1 MLAFIAQ
8 LTAENPA
15 LYTYGPLGVFC
26 AFFMWRDVNRQQA
39 HERERAI
46 FISEVRAVR
55 HSMDGLQ
62 RAFLVHTMEVA
73 TFPTTIRDYARAQI
87 AKIDARMATNSAEAQ

>member
-8 LTAENPA
+8 LTADNPA

-26 AFFMWRDVNRQQA
+26 AFFMWRDVNRQMA
-39 HERERAI
+39 HEKERAV
-46 FISEVRAVR
+46 FLTEMRAVR

-62 RAFLVHTMEVA
+62 RAFLVHMIEFDGVGEPVREYASRQVA
-73 TFPTTIRDYARAQI
+73 
-87 AKIDARMATNSAEAQ
+87 KLDARMAGVDDTR